1 MTNINQADKSLK
13 KESQTGVIDNDSL
26 PPVRSAASS
35 EGFSSKVKIV
45 AHIFSS
51 CIGFFPHMV

>member
-1 MTNINQADKSLK
+1 MTSINQADKSLK
-13 KESQTGVIDNDSL
+13 KESQTGVLDNDSL

-45 AHIFSS
+45 AHIFLS
-51 CIGFFPHMV
+51 CIGFFHYMV

>member
-1 MTNINQADKSLK
+1 MTSINQADKSLK
-13 KESQTGVIDNDSL
+13 KEGQTGVIDNDSL

-51 CIGFFPHMV
+51 WIGFFHHMV

>member
-1 MTNINQADKSLK
+1 MTSINQADKSLK

-35 EGFSSKVKIV
+35 EDFSSRVKIV
-45 AHIFSS
+45 VNTFLS
-51 CIGFFPHMV
+51 CKGFFHHMV